1 MKIAI
6 GADERTHLT
15 DAVVAEVE
23 KRGHEI
29 SLMGPLTGRKEHW
42 PEVAQEVA
50 ETVAEGKAD
59 EGILFCWTGTGVSL
73 PEVVAREILESW
85 FNTTY
90 QSNPE
95 DDTCLAQIEAIEAK
109 YKAE

>member
-29 SLMGPLTGRKEHW
+29 TLMGPLTGRKEHW

-50 ETVAEGKAD
+50 ETVAEGKAIV
-59 EGILFCWTGTGVSL
+59 EG
-73 PEVVAREILESW
+73 
-85 FNTTY
+85 
-90 QSNPE
+90 
-95 DDTCLAQIEAIEAK
+95 DDNA
-109 YKAE
+109 